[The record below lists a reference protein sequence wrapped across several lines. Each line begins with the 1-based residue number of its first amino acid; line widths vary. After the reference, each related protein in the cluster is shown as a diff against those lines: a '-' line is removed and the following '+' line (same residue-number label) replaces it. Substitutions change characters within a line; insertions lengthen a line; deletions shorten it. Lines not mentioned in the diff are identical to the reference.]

1 MNEFGFTDETN
12 ELILSILRRHEAIEK
27 AVIFGSRAMNNFK
40 AVSDVDL
47 AIWQKEGSDVIA
59 RLKSDLEDSTLPYFF
74 DVLDYRTDLTD
85 NIKIEIDKYGKIFYL
100 KGWKETRLGE
110 VADVQ
115 NGYAFKS
122 VEFSTLGVPIIKIK
136 NIASGNITLDDLDY
150 YSLNIENL
158 KQFYI
163 RKNDILVSM
172 TGSHISQLSSAV
184 GKVTKYN
191 LNQLSLLN
199 QRVGKIYPKEGLSD
213 NSFLWFLLSQPD
225 VQFFW
230 GNKAGGSANQANI
243 SPDIIKSYRFLL
255 PPLPEQR
262 SIAAVLSSLDDKIE
276 LLREQN
282 KTLEATAQA
291 IFKEWFVKFNFPN
304 ATGIMIDSELGAIPE
319 GWRVGKLGEMVEIF
333 DSKRVPLASDVRAKR
348 KGKFPYYGATS
359 IMDYIDGYLFDGT
372 YLLLAEDGSVMDD
385 NGFPVMQYVWGQFWV
400 SNHSHVLQ
408 GRNGFSTEV
417 LYVILKK
424 TNIIGIVNGAVQLK
438 INQSNLLNFEILIPT
453 IDILKIFDSMLQ
465 PMFNKLKNIDYQIQ
479 TLSSI
484 RDAILPKLMKGEVR
498 VQGVYDFV

>member
-1 MNEFGFTDETN
+1 
-12 ELILSILRRHEAIEK
+12 
-27 AVIFGSRAMNNFK
+27 
-40 AVSDVDL
+40 
-47 AIWQKEGSDVIA
+47 
-59 RLKSDLEDSTLPYFF
+59 
-74 DVLDYRTDLTD
+74 
-85 NIKIEIDKYGKIFYL
+85 
-100 KGWKETRLGE
+100 
-110 VADVQ
+110 
-115 NGYAFKS
+115 
-122 VEFSTLGVPIIKIK
+122 
-136 NIASGNITLDDLDY
+136 
-150 YSLNIENL
+150 
-158 KQFYI
+158 
-163 RKNDILVSM
+163 
-172 TGSHISQLSSAV
+172 
-184 GKVTKYN
+184 
-191 LNQLSLLN
+191 
-199 QRVGKIYPKEGLSD
+199 
-213 NSFLWFLLSQPD
+213 LSQPD

-262 SIAAVLSSLDDKIE
+262 SIAAVLSSL
-276 LLREQN
+276 
-282 KTLEATAQA
+282 
-291 IFKEWFVKFNFPN
+291 
-304 ATGIMIDSELGAIPE
+304 
-319 GWRVGKLGEMVEIF
+319 
-333 DSKRVPLASDVRAKR
+333 
-348 KGKFPYYGATS
+348 
-359 IMDYIDGYLFDGT
+359 
-372 YLLLAEDGSVMDD
+372 DD